1 MGIRRRNWDE
11 VAGFV
16 KKIRDLGLSYAK
28 GADHFGISV
37 DDIYEYNRFVKKKS
51 GANRVVKNWAEIGD
65 YVTKIE
71 ELGLSY
77 AEGAR
82 QFGISVKD
90 IYRYTREKREER
102 VCVQLKKKNNDN
114 DNDHDYAVDSSFPE
128 SNSVSTEPVL
138 GGGGIVDIVPVESAT
153 AKPFSSA
160 DVRDVS
166 DEDEINCNLK
176 LPLDVVELIVNYR
189 KQNPEHGYKRIEDH
203 LKHRYFVSVPR
214 KKIRK
219 VLKLHGLVTDFDS
232 SFDKVQLDKAKTKG
246 KGSTRFEASYPRE
259 LYQMDIT
266 YVYLADSSVYYLV
279 LILDDNSRF
288 CVGHEL
294 RKDQK
299 GVTMIEVL
307 HRSIERYG
315 KPQKLLSD
323 QGRSFYTW
331 SREQTVFQKYL
342 DDMKIEHIVS
352 NPHSPQTLGKVERLN
367 QTVQRELLDKFRFNS
382 YQQMRSKIDEYFHSY
397 NYERPHQG
405 IGGDCPSNRFH
416 GIVGETRRI
425 ESELS
430 TNTHIP
436 CLDFSQGYLVFKN
449 TEHTICVLFSS
460 SGIKVLLDGKLLS
473 VSGVSGGVNQNDENE
488 NENEN
493 DGSSQS

>member
-16 KKIRDLGLSYAK
+16 KKIKKLGLTYAK
-28 GADHFGISV
+28 GAERFGVSV
-37 DDIYEYNRFVKKKS
+37 NDIYDYNRFLKKKS
-51 GANRVVKNWAEIGD
+51 GVTRAMKNWAEIGD
-65 YVTKIE
+65 YVSKIK
-71 ELGLSY
+71 ELGMTY
-77 AEGAR
+77 AQGAR
-82 QFGISVKD
+82 HFGISVKD
-90 IYRYTREKREER
+90 LYSYNVKDRKESKES
-102 VCVQLKKKNNDN
+102 VQLKKKN
-114 DNDHDYAVDSSFPE
+114 HDSDSSSPKSHGVSAE
-128 SNSVSTEPVL
+128 SVL
-138 GGGGIVDIVPVESAT
+138 EGIVPVEVESVAGKSCSASG
-153 AKPFSSA
+153 ASAASAGSSESN
-160 DVRDVS
+160 V
-166 DEDEINCNLK
+166 K
-176 LPLDVVELIVNYR
+176 LPLDIVELIVNYR

-203 LKHRYFVSVPR
+203 LKYRYFVSVPR
-214 KKIRK
+214 KKIRE
-219 VLKLHGLVTDFDS
+219 VLKLHGLATDFDS
-232 SFDKVQLDKAKTKG
+232 SFDKAQLNEGIDSNRNANNKT

-266 YVYLADSSVYYLV
+266 YVYLPNNSVYYLV
-279 LILDDNSRF
+279 LILDDHSRF

-323 QGRSFYTW
+323 QGRSFYSW
-331 SREQTVFQKYL
+331 SMEQTLFQKYL

-352 NPHSPQTLGKVERLN
+352 DPHSPQTLGKVERLN
-367 QTVQRELLDKFRFNS
+367 QTVQRELLDKYRFSS
-382 YQQMRSKIDEYFHSY
+382 YQQMCAKIAEYFHSY

-416 GIVGETRRI
+416 GIVGETRRM

-430 TNTHIP
+430 THS
-436 CLDFSQGYLVFKN
+436 LDFSRGYLVFKS
-449 TEHTICVLFSS
+449 TDHTVCVLFSR

-473 VSGVSGGVNQNDENE
+473 VSGGVNTNDDE
-488 NENEN
+488 
-493 DGSSQS
+493 GSSQS